1 MLVELNSIKLEVKKL
16 NTEIEKKRKQYDE
29 LEIEISQLK
38 K

>member
-1 MLVELNSIKLEVKKL
+1 LNSIKLEVKKL
-16 NTEIEKKRKQYDE
+16 NTEIEKKRKQYAE